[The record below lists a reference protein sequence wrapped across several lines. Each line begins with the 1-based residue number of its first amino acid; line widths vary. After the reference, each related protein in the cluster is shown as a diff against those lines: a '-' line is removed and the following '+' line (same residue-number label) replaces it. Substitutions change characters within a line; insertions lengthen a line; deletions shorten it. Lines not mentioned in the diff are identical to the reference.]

1 MMAPGDNE
9 AMLLEQGGLRRRLQ
23 VVTIAA
29 ACWTELGISVAGT
42 ESASRTVCC
51 DMGVSWVSWLETL
64 MVAEKAQAS
73 STAAIEALN
82 QQARPWT
89 NVTQQPIHAHTAT
102 AVVASELRKMTAFI
116 RQEALEKAREIHLKA
131 DEEFAIEK
139 SQLVRQETQSI
150 DAQYEKKFKQAS
162 MSQQITKSTL
172 SNKTRLR
179 LLSARQEL
187 LDDLFEQ
194 ANNKLADS
202 AKDQAKYQD
211 ILKNLILEGLYALN
225 ESKISVRCRSKDDH
239 VVRKAADAAQAEYK
253 EKMNGRETDIKIDD
267 KNKLPEETSGGVT
280 IVNST
285 GRIDINNTFEERLRL
300 LQSEALPSVRA
311 TLFGEN
317 KNRKFKD

>member
-1 MMAPGDNE
+1 MS
-9 AMLLEQGGLRRRLQ
+9 Q
-23 VVTIAA
+23 
-29 ACWTELGISVAGT
+29 
-42 ESASRTVCC
+42 
-51 DMGVSWVSWLETL
+51 
-64 MVAEKAQAS
+64 
-73 STAAIEALN
+73 
-82 QQARPWT
+82 
-89 NVTQQPIHAHTAT
+89 IHAMSDDQ
-102 AVVASELRKMTAFI
+102 VASELRKMTAFI

-139 SQLVRQETQSI
+139 SQLVRNETQSI
-150 DAQYEKKFKQAS
+150 DSQYDKKFKQAA

-187 LDDLFEQ
+187 LDDLFDQ
-194 ANNKLADS
+194 ANNKLADITTD
-202 AKDQAKYQD
+202 ADKYQD

-225 ESKISVRCRSKDDH
+225 ESKITLRCRSKDDD

-253 EKMNGRETDIKIDD
+253 DKMSGRDLEISIDEKD
-267 KNKLPEETSGGVT
+267 KLPEETSGGV
-280 IVNST
+280 IVVNST

-317 KNRKFKD
+317 KNR